1 MQVRY
6 QMRMWGVAK
15 KYVIVVQ
22 DSVHSK
28 RCIYFNQRKVVFVD
42 RCIWIHGNCPS
53 DAESPLLLVSHSALA
68 HTLRHT
74 LPLQAAVTRCLHSFK
89 QTILLMTVIED
100 VQRCGGNN
108 LILGCVDTR
117 KQKMNYDRN
126 NDCVW
131 LQMMMLSKKKK
142 KKNYSNILRLF
153 SSLYRAYNITIF
165 FLVCVPV
172 CYGLGMDNLGIVDNH
187 GVTMVTASNVEEFN
201 ECKKIFGSL
210 AFLPQSFAR

>member
-6 QMRMWGVAK
+6 QMWGCEEWPKSMWSWCKTVCTARD
-15 KYVIVVQ
+15 V
-22 DSVHSK
+22 
-28 RCIYFNQRKVVFVD
+28 YFNQRKVVFVD
-42 RCIWIHGNCPS
+42 RSIWIHGNCPS
-53 DAESPLLLVSHSALA
+53 DAESPLLLVNHSALA

-74 LPLQAAVTRCLHSFK
+74 LPLQAAVTRCLRSFK

-100 VQRCGGNN
+100 VQRRGGNN

-142 KKNYSNILRLF
+142 KLFKYIATFFQSVLCPQYNY
-153 SSLYRAYNITIF
+153 F
-165 FLVCVPV
+165 FFWFVFQCVMAWV
-172 CYGLGMDNLGIVDNH
+172 WTTLALWT
-187 GVTMVTASNVEEFN
+187 TMAW
-201 ECKKIFGSL
+201 L
-210 AFLPQSFAR
+210 W

>member
-6 QMRMWGVAK
+6 QMRMWGVAR

-126 NDCVW
+126 DDCVW

-142 KKNYSNILRLF
+142 KKKNIQKLLCYRRSTYCLQYHEYQAGYKAVDYILF
-153 SSLYRAYNITIF
+153 LQTVRAKV
-165 FLVCVPV
+165 LQRC
-172 CYGLGMDNLGIVDNH
+172 
-187 GVTMVTASNVEEFN
+187 
-201 ECKKIFGSL
+201 
-210 AFLPQSFAR
+210 